1 MKSKIT
7 FILLL
12 ASFALS
18 GCFAFNNSNGA
29 SENNNSYSTETAPT
43 TSATETT
50 SCSYESSTTTS
61 RAEISTATVAE
72 TKDVSLEGEWY
83 YRGYVAD
90 KNNIILLY
98 NEGNLRKIAEGYQES
113 LGNVLDSYNSYLSI
127 DKVFENTLRIHNPSN
142 IRSDDGHLMGVSMVL
157 TIDAPLHNE
166 IYNYMKE
173 NNIVGSVTVL
183 DAAGKTRAIVS
194 YPSYDANAD
203 FTTLSLEPH
212 ACLNR
217 CIEPARPGSTF
228 KILSS
233 VVAADYG
240 INEYSDPGY
249 LPTFDISNWDSNKKQ
264 YPTAVKR
271 SLRQA
276 FAFSSNCWYS
286 QLFYDLGAEKVT
298 ASLDKYYS
306 YSDSIE
312 CDFTVL
318 KNQILLSTNSDLTR
332 AGFGQRENISPL
344 YIAMCANATVTGE
357 LNVPYI
363 ADKTVDS
370 VTWSDIEQLGKK
382 KTLSTIPSDLTEDV
396 RLGMQDVAADL
407 GLYVKD
413 GVELYAKTGTAEV
426 SDDGETND
434 IHYIV
439 VTCTNDKLSID
450 NTQTIVLQYIN
461 SDNKYA
467 SGDANHMQA
476 ILNMIIK

>member
-12 ASFALS
+12 AAFALS
-18 GCFAFNNSNGA
+18 GCFAFNNPNGA
-29 SENNNSYSTETAPT
+29 SENDSSHSAEIASI
-43 TSATETT
+43 TSVTETT
-50 SCSYESSTTTS
+50 SCLSDSSTTTLMTET
-61 RAEISTATVAE
+61 ATATVAE

-90 KNNIILLY
+90 KNNTILLY

-157 TIDAPLHNE
+157 TLDAPLHND

-173 NNIVGSVTVL
+173 NDIFGSVTVL
-183 DAAGKTRAIVS
+183 DADGKTRAIVS

-217 CIEPARPGSTF
+217 CIEPETPGSTF

-233 VVAADYG
+233 VVAADYD
-240 INEYSDPGY
+240 ITEYSDPGY
-249 LPTFDISNWDSNKKQ
+249 LPAFDISNWDSNQKQ

-271 SLRQA
+271 TLRQA

-298 ASLDKYYS
+298 ASLDKYFS
-306 YSDSIE
+306 YNSSIE

-318 KNQILLSTNSDLTR
+318 KNQISLSTNADLTR

-344 YIAMCANATVTGE
+344 YIAMCANATITGE

-370 VTWSDIEQLGKK
+370 VTWSDIEQLGEK
-382 KTLSTIPSDLTEDV
+382 KTLSTIPSELTEEV
-396 RLGMQDVAADL
+396 RVGMQDVAADL
-407 GLYVKD
+407 GLSVKD
-413 GVELYAKTGTAEV
+413 GVELYGKTGTAEV
-426 SDDGETND
+426 SDDRETND

-439 VTCTNDKLSID
+439 VTCTDDKLSIE
-450 NTQTIVLQYIN
+450 NTQTIVFQYIN
-461 SDNKYA
+461 SKNKYA

-476 ILNMIIK
+476 IINMIIK

>member
-12 ASFALS
+12 ATVALS
-18 GCFAFNNSNGA
+18 GCFAFNNPNGA
-29 SENNNSYSTETAPT
+29 SENSNSYSTEIVPA
-43 TSATETT
+43 TSVTETT
-50 SCSYESSTTTS
+50 SCSSESSTT
-61 RAEISTATVAE
+61 ISAAE
-72 TKDVSLEGEWY
+72 TSSAAAEVKDVSLESGWC
-83 YRGYVAD
+83 YRGYIAD

-98 NEGNLRKIAEGYQES
+98 NEGNLRKIAEGFQES

-127 DKVFENTLRIHNPSN
+127 DKVFEDTLRAPNPSE
-142 IRSDDGHLMGVSMVL
+142 IRSDDGHLMGVSLVL
-157 TIDAPLHNE
+157 TLDAPLHNE

-183 DAAGKTRAIVS
+183 DADGKTRAIVS

-203 FTTLSLEPH
+203 FSTLSLEPH

-217 CIEPARPGSTF
+217 CIEPAIPGSTF

-233 VVAADYG
+233 VVAADYD
-240 INEYSDPGY
+240 ITEYSDPGY
-249 LPTFDISNWDSNKKQ
+249 MPTFDISNWDTNKKT
-264 YPTAVKR
+264 YPTPVNR
-271 SLRQA
+271 NLRQA

-298 ASLDKYYS
+298 ASLDKYFS
-306 YSDSIE
+306 YNDSIE

-318 KNQILLSTNSDLTR
+318 KNQISLSTNSDLTR

-344 YIAMCANATVTGE
+344 YIAMCANATVTGK

-370 VTWSDIEQLGKK
+370 VTWSDIEQLGEK
-382 KTLSTIPSDLTEDV
+382 KTLSTIPSDLTEEV

-407 GLYVKD
+407 GLSVKD
-413 GVELYAKTGTAEV
+413 EVELYAKTGTAEV
-426 SDDGETND
+426 SDSGKTND

-461 SDNKYA
+461 SKNKYA